1 MSRLERLVN
10 LTAALLDTK
19 QPLSAEQ
26 VRRRV
31 PGYPDEKTAFRRTF
45 ERDKEALRELG
56 LPLVT
61 HSDGKQTTAPT
72 YTIDRERY
80 YVRDPGLNPAELSA
94 LTMAAEV
101 VRLNGLGDR
110 RLQESLW
117 KIGNTGSDAAEP
129 AERAAAAATSI
140 GAELPA
146 DATVAAIFE
155 AIASGQSIQ
164 FTYRDELRHVVPRS
178 LSFEKGRWYLASY
191 DLERSDDRSF
201 RIDRMSSDILL
212 RAIPEGIAV
221 PSASR
226 NASPTRFPWELGI
239 EEPVTTVVQ
248 IDATQAAWAER
259 QVDPTSITARSAA
272 GGIEITL
279 KVRNRDALRSFV
291 IGFLNGATIVSPPEA
306 KADLV
311 AWLQSKQHQ
320 SKQHQSKQ
328 HQSKQHQAKP

>member
-10 LTAALLDTK
+10 LTAALLNTK

-31 PGYPDEKTAFRRTF
+31 PGYPEDKLAFRRTF

-61 HSDGKQTTAPT
+61 HNDPNQVNSQT
-72 YTIDRERY
+72 YTIDPERY

-101 VRLNGLGDR
+101 VRLNGLGDQ
-110 RLQESLW
+110 RLREAMW
-117 KIGNTGSDAAEP
+117 KLGDTGATSDASDGAG
-129 AERAAAAATSI
+129 AAIGAL

-164 FTYRDELRHVVPRS
+164 FTYRDEQRHVVPRS

-191 DLERSDDRSF
+191 DLDRGDDRSF
-201 RIDRMSSDILL
+201 RIDRMSSDVVL
-212 RAIPEGIAV
+212 RVV
-221 PSASR
+221 PAGVTVPQATR
-226 NASPTRFPWELGI
+226 AASPTRFPWELGTQ
-239 EEPVTTVVQ
+239 ELTTTVVR
-248 IDATQAAWAER
+248 INPTQAPWAQR
-259 QVDPTSITARSAA
+259 QVDPASITARHDDGS
-272 GGIEITL
+272 IEVTL
-279 KVRNRDALRSFV
+279 AVRNRDAFRSFV
-291 IGFLNGATIVSPPEA
+291 IGFLDGAEVLSPEA
-306 KADLV
+306 ARTDFID
-311 AWLQSKQHQ
+311 WLRAKQQ
-320 SKQHQSKQ
+320 GRT
-328 HQSKQHQAKP
+328 